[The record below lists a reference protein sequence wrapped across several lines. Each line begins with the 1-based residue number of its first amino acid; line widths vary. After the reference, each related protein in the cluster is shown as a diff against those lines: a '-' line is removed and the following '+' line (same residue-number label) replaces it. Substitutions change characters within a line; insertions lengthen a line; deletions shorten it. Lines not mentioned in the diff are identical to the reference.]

1 VIQLDPA
8 ELVGP
13 RRQRVDA
20 MAEVLGID
28 DWLLTT
34 STAVRTVTGAW
45 SDDVDLFGEWSSP
58 IVAVGSAVMSPAVPP
73 SDARLIDEVADLL
86 PRTGTL
92 AVDRLGPN
100 AMARLAEVRPGLDV
114 QDAAVLLGAA
124 KTPRAPAEIDAL
136 VQAHQRTEAV
146 LASMLDRVV
155 PGVSERDLNIEFAV
169 RAVEHG
175 LDRFHLDTVFAVLP
189 RDAGDAGWARGSWEH
204 RSPYRELTTD
214 RVIAEGDHVAFD
226 AGMGYRGYTADVGWT
241 LLARDEPTADEQRL
255 AGEWEAVARRVIDA
269 ARPGVS
275 AAELRAAA
283 LDGWDPDRPVP
294 WPYPLYVAHGV
305 GNDLA
310 EPPFAGAD
318 FAPEMEAAMVLAA
331 GMVLMVEP
339 YVWQA
344 GVGGYRAE
352 YCIVVNEDATEV
364 VSTLP
369 YSRWP
374 GQ

>member
-20 MAEVLGID
+20 MAEALGID

-124 KTPRAPAEIDAL
+124 KTPRAAAEIDAL
-136 VQAHQRTEAV
+136 VQAHERTEAV

-255 AGEWEAVARRVIDA
+255 ADEWEGVARRVIDA

-339 YVWQA
+339 YVWKP

>member
-20 MAEVLGID
+20 MAQALGID

-45 SDDVDLFGEWSSP
+45 SDDVDLFGEWSAP

-100 AMARLAEVRPGLDV
+100 ALARLAEVRPELDV

-146 LASMLDRVV
+146 LASMLDCVA

-169 RAVEHG
+169 RAVEQG

-189 RDAGDAGWARGSWEH
+189 RDAGDAGWARGAWEH

-241 LLARDEPTADEQRL
+241 LLARNRPTADEQRL
-255 AGEWEAVARRVIDA
+255 ADEWEDVARRVIDA

-283 LDGWDPDRPVP
+283 LAGWDADRPVP

-352 YCIVVNEDATEV
+352 YCIVVNEDSTDV

-374 GQ
+374 GH